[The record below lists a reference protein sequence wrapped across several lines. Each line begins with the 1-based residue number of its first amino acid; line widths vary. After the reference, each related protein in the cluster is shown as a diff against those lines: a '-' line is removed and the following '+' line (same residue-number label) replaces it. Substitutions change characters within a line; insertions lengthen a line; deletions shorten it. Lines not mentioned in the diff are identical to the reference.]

1 MTAMRVGLHRASMPR
16 LVTSYPSSS
25 AKHTCHGASPG
36 KSASRLHRA
45 CLDGREQTEKYT
57 IIHSAAALVVCVLVA
72 RGLRGLA
79 GMAARLPRSLY
90 LDRAYSSGS
99 AAARRRCRPSLGLQ
113 GGTRARL
120 FTEQLGVLGCGL
132 PSLLRDTLSAASP
145 LDNGSAG

>member
-1 MTAMRVGLHRASMPR
+1 MVILESRSALLKV
-16 LVTSYPSSS
+16 VFCYP
-25 AKHTCHGASPG
+25 TLRSPG
-36 KSASRLHRA
+36 ATLSALATSDTR
-45 CLDGREQTEKYT
+45 QTEKYT

-120 FTEQLGVLGCGL
+120 FTEQRVLGCGL
-132 PSLLRDTLSAASP
+132 PSLLRVTPSASR
-145 LDNGSAG
+145 LDNGSAA